1 VSSVRALQRFVHSTL
16 STYSLGAYRAVVSGL
31 AAASQILVDP
41 DWISQ
46 PVRARTVE
54 SPILDIT
61 PKVGTPMAVVS
72 QDAAPSFPLAV
83 GQLKEEGASE
93 AMTAWVRANL
103 EADPNDIQVGGDGVT
118 YLGTSAS
125 PDTPATGKSGVATE
139 DTLARA
145 AVVSAVNTA
154 SSAIDAVVIESLP
167 TGLGG
172 ADYTTTKVALLA
184 IQSALDL
191 IISSDSFSSSVKA
204 SN

>member
-1 VSSVRALQRFVHSTL
+1 
-16 STYSLGAYRAVVSGL
+16 VSGL

-118 YLGTSAS
+118 YLGTSAN

-139 DTLARA
+139 DLLKRG
-145 AVVSAVNTA
+145 AVVSALATA
-154 SSAIDAVVIESLP
+154 TDKAALVVESDGTAKTAIDAIVGV
-167 TGLGG
+167 
-172 ADYTTTKVALLA
+172 
-184 IQSALDL
+184 LDL

>member
-1 VSSVRALQRFVHSTL
+1 MSSVRALQRFVHSTL

-118 YLGTSAS
+118 ALGTSDA
-125 PDTPATGKSGVATE
+125 KSGVATKDLLNRALISTPGTGLQ
-139 DTLARA
+139 DTMD
-145 AVVSAVNTA
+145 SAVAAAGTA
-154 SSAIDAVVIESLP
+154 P
-167 TGLGG
+167 NN
-172 ADYTTTKVALLA
+172 KLA
-184 IQSALDL
+184 IVAIANLVNAILAD
-191 IISSDSFSSSVKA
+191 DSFSSSVTA

>member
-1 VSSVRALQRFVHSTL
+1 M

-125 PDTPATGKSGVATE
+125 PDTPATGKSGVATF
-139 DTLARA
+139 DSTTA
-145 AVVSAVNTA
+145 ALSGPKTA
-154 SSAIDAVVIESLP
+154 LDDAID
-167 TGLGG
+167 G
-172 ADYTTTKVALLA
+172 LLA
-184 IQSALDL
+184 VTPPTTPILQSALVPL
-191 IISSDSFSSSVKA
+191 LTALKIYLAAEQSAAAFSSSVTA